1 MRERKREGGGRE
13 REEEVEGSEDSTKMI
28 KDIGKEE
35 EKNKGRGKREKVD
48 EEKFLFCSLDTHAQS
63 E

>member
-1 MRERKREGGGRE
+1 MG
-13 REEEVEGSEDSTKMI
+13 GSEDSTKMI

-48 EEKFLFCSLDTHAQS
+48 EEKSLFCSLDTHAQS